1 MRRHQRGPSGGALF
15 APRANGNVIPDPLS
29 LIRAYDSDMNPT
41 RPVRPS
47 PLTASTI
54 QGLPL
59 DLFDRLR
66 SFPLFLSA
74 PDSFLA
80 AIGSHLRPQLYNSHD
95 YILTEGDDAKAMYW
109 LVRGAVRVTSRD
121 GESTYAELK
130 PGAFFGEIGILM
142 DIPRTATIIAK
153 LKSLVVRLNKEDLMK
168 ELPKYPE
175 VERAILEEAN
185 ERLSIL
191 KRKKKENAAR
201 SSSHAPASAAAAAAA
216 AAAAT
221 ATAAITDPATRSSKR
236 TRDRMAGDVEMG
248 DVGVVRD
255 GEVLTTSKKRK
266 SPSPSVAEPVP
277 SSALGSG
284 AVNVRALLRE
294 LPLFS
299 SLPAEILH
307 FLGLNA
313 QPRTYPPFTDI
324 IQQGSQGRDVFFIV
338 RGEVEVVQGMPVESN
353 ALFGKSVSKKMQM
366 SQQVKARLRPGQYFG
381 EVTSL
386 SLAPRRTATVRT
398 VTSVECLMVGGDVLE
413 ELWQMCS
420 SDLRQQVEETA
431 RQRLQAARTR
441 DVTVR
446 DGKADISIAA
456 AAAATAPSTYGLA
469 VADARGQ
476 RKQSVPTVSFTERSS
491 EASLQLN
498 RLDERPLI
506 EPFDP
511 DPFWNVDLD
520 NMRSRSRRSSL
531 APPSP
536 STTPDSSQQTHMGSQ
551 VTFSSTLPINSSPL
565 KPKHSP
571 PQQTPPQTTTAPRLR
586 SLRKTTGHPGRGILP
601 TKLLNR
607 IFNYLDILELMRLR
621 QVSSYWMKLLFT
633 SQNILQVLDLTPYNR
648 QLTDAVLV
656 DIICPFV
663 GNRPRYVDIS
673 NCFHLS
679 DEGFSVLAM
688 TCAPDAKVWK
698 MKSVWDI
705 TGQAVLEM
713 ANQAKNLEEV
723 DLSNCRK
730 VGDNLLARIVGWVVP
745 DTLHLQQQQQQQQQ
759 QQKQRHTRKQSQQQ
773 QRRQHEQQKQQQE
786 QQNNGNTDKKPS
798 LNNANNSSSNNTNS
812 ANVVPAGTVVGC
824 PRLKRLTLSYCK
836 HITDRSMAHLAVHAA
851 GRIEE
856 IDLTRCTS
864 ISDEGFHHW
873 SAYPFTRLRKLCLA
887 DCTYLSDHAIVY
899 LTNAAKGLRELD
911 LVSLLFFSSLCLSEW
926 SRKCNQHT
934 GVIH

>member
-1 MRRHQRGPSGGALF
+1 MRRHQRGSSGGALF
-15 APRANGNVIPDPLS
+15 ATRANGNVIPDPLS

-66 SFPLFLSA
+66 SFPLFMTA

-80 AIGSHLRPQLYNSHD
+80 AIGSHLRPQLYNPHD

-153 LKSLVVRLNKEDLMK
+153 MKSLVVRLNKEDLMK
-168 ELPKYPE
+168 ELPRYPE

-201 SSSHAPASAAAAAAA
+201 GSSNASVNATAAAAAESAA
-216 AAAAT
+216 
-221 ATAAITDPATRSSKR
+221 RSGKR

-284 AVNVRALLRE
+284 SVNVRALLRE

-338 RGEVEVVQGMPVESN
+338 RGEVEVVQGMAFENDLSS
-353 ALFGKSVSKKMQM
+353 GRSGSKPTQV
-366 SQQVKARLRPGQYFG
+366 SQQVKARLKPGQYFG

-431 RQRLQAARTR
+431 RERLQDARTR

-446 DGKADISIAA
+446 DRKEDTSAA
-456 AAAATAPSTYGLA
+456 AVSAPMVPPSYGMA
-469 VADARGQ
+469 VAEARGQ
-476 RKQSVPTVSFTERSS
+476 RKQSVPTVTFQERSS
-491 EASLQLN
+491 EATLQLN
-498 RLDERPLI
+498 RLDDRPLI

-511 DPFWNVDLD
+511 DPFLNVDLD

-536 STTPDSSQQTHMGSQ
+536 STTPDSSQQTLMTPQ
-551 VTFSSTLPINSSPL
+551 AALPKTQPINSSPL

-571 PQQTPPQTTTAPRLR
+571 PQQTPPQPITAPRSR
-586 SLRKTTGHPGRGILP
+586 SLRRPRGHPGRGILP
-601 TKLLNR
+601 TKLLNQV
-607 IFNYLDILELMRLR
+607 FKHFDVLELMRLR

-633 SQNILQVLDLTPYNR
+633 SQDILQVLDLTPYNR
-648 QLTDAVLV
+648 QLTDAILV

-688 TCAPDAKVWK
+688 TCAPDARIWK

-745 DTLHLQQQQQQQQQ
+745 DTSHLQKQQQQQQQQ
-759 QQKQRHTRKQSQQQ
+759 QQKQGHTRKQSQQQ
-773 QRRQHEQQKQQQE
+773 RRRQQQD
-786 QQNNGNTDKKPS
+786 QNNNRD
-798 LNNANNSSSNNTNS
+798 ADNNSNSNDTSNSNNY
-812 ANVVPAGTVVGC
+812 ANIVPPGTVVGC

-911 LVSLLFFSSLCLSEW
+911 LVSILSCVYLPSCLSA
-926 SRKCNQHT
+926 RGKGNRFPTMNH
-934 GVIH
+934 